1 VLQIVNESQMRQI
14 IENEKIVM
22 VTLFSTTCSACRLQ
36 DKILQKLLPVYEQQM
51 RFLKMDI
58 QVNPK
63 FAAQY
68 KIFGV
73 PVSMFFLNGK
83 LVKFKSKAG
92 PGKIDRLTGFRDK
105 KTIEGIITYLLS
117 LKIN

>member
-1 VLQIVNESQMRQI
+1 MLQIVDESQMRHI
-14 IENEKIVM
+14 IQNEKVVM
-22 VTLFSTTCSACRLQ
+22 VTLFSTTCSACRMQ
-36 DKILQKLLPVYEQQM
+36 DKILQKILPAFEQKM

-58 QVNPK
+58 QVNPQ

-92 PGKIDRLTGFRDK
+92 TGKMDRLTGFRDK
-105 KTIEGIITYLLS
+105 KTIEGILNYLLT
-117 LKIN
+117 LN